1 MNNLTVLLLHLAS
14 GFDTP
19 RARARPH
26 TLASFPP
33 DGVRG
38 GRTLLCVGSGIYVYM

>member
-1 MNNLTVLLLHLAS
+1 MNNVTVLRLHRAPE
-14 GFDTP
+14 FDTP

-33 DGVRG
+33 DEVRG
-38 GRTLLCVGSGIYVYM
+38 EGRSCCVGSGIYVYM